1 MHPITLVRG
10 TIAAFASLTLGLV
23 RADVS
28 LHAIFTDHAVLQ
40 QGRPVPVWGR
50 AAEGEKVTVE
60 FAGQSVSTVAQD
72 GRWSVRLK
80 PLKASAEGRTLQ
92 VRGHNTVVR
101 TDVVVGEVWVC
112 SGQSNMEWPMS
123 ASFEPAADI
132 AASLIRA
139 AD

>member
-1 MHPITLVRG
+1 MHPNTLVRG
-10 TIAAFASLTLGLV
+10 AIAAIASLTLGLV

-28 LHAIFTDHAVLQ
+28 LHSIFTDHAVLQ

-60 FAGQSVSTVAQD
+60 FAGQSISTVAHD

-92 VRGHNTVVR
+92 VRGNNTVVL
-101 TDVVVGEVWVC
+101 TDVVVGEVWGC
-112 SGQSNMEWPMS
+112 SG
-123 ASFEPAADI
+123 
-132 AASLIRA
+132 
-139 AD
+139 